1 MRCGKK
7 PHGVEGCT
15 VPGAHARQAPVIERI
30 KALLAGRPVEP
41 RQAGHEAL
49 TFACVMLLVEA
60 ARMDQRIDP
69 RERTVIE
76 RLLAERYGL
85 GRETATALI
94 EAAFAKA
101 ETSNRFFAY
110 TQAVKDGL
118 DAAERVRMV
127 EMLWEVVLADGRL
140 DPYEDNLL
148 RRVAGLIHVSD
159 AESGAARQRVRA
171 RLAAAS

>member
-1 MRCGKK
+1 
-7 PHGVEGCT
+7 
-15 VPGAHARQAPVIERI
+15 VIERI

-41 RQAGHEAL
+41 RQEEPDEL

-69 RERTVIE
+69 RERAAIE
-76 RLLAERYGL
+76 RLLAERFEL
-85 GRETATALI
+85 GRDLAASLIDTAL
-94 EAAFAKA
+94 ARA

-118 DAAERVRMV
+118 DAGGRVRMI

-140 DPYEDNLL
+140 DAYEDNLL

-159 AESGAARQRVRA
+159 AESGAARQRVKA

>member
-1 MRCGKK
+1 
-7 PHGVEGCT
+7 
-15 VPGAHARQAPVIERI
+15 VIERI

-41 RQAGHEAL
+41 RRDGRDEL

-69 RERTVIE
+69 RERAVIE
-76 RLLAERYGL
+76 RLLGERFGL
-85 GRETATALI
+85 GRETAKALIDTALA
-94 EAAFAKA
+94 EAEA
-101 ETSNRFFAY
+101 SNRFFAH
-110 TQAVKDGL
+110 TQRVKDGL
-118 DAAERVRMV
+118 EAAERVRMI

-159 AESGAARQRVRA
+159 AESGAARQRVKA